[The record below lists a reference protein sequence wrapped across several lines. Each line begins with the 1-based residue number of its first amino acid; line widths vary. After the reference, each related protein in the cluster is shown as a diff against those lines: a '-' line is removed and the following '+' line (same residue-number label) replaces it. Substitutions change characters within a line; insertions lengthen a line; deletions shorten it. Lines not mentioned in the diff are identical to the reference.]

1 MTTDDGCPECT
12 GALAREGD
20 ETICTDCGLVVDADR
35 LDRGPE
41 WRSFQGEETNRE
53 RTGAPLTRSR
63 HDRGLSTEIG
73 HGDGSG
79 SVRLT
84 GRKRRR
90 LVRMRRE
97 HSRAQI
103 ATKQDRNKVYS
114 YTEIR
119 RLVDRLELPQDV
131 CEQACALFDS
141 AQSAELLQGR
151 SLEGFAAATVYAV
164 CRTRSISRTIDEVV
178 ADARADESELR
189 AAYDALNRELGLPT
203 GPIDPAEYVPR
214 FASALDLPDA
224 IERRALEL
232 AALGREAAIAGGR
245 DPSGFAAG
253 CLYTAAQD
261 CGHGLTQCDAAD
273 AAGVSPVTLRKAY
286 HDLED
291 AKATEVTTSDGAPE
305 DGTASDSTVSD
316 DAASDA
322 TGSEGTAG
330 HATPAHATAGEAE
343 SSDPDADVTIGQ
355 DDPAGRSKRS
365 GTPAAMPF
373 SDD

>member
-1 MTTDDGCPECT
+1 MHTDDRCT
-12 GALAREGD
+12 DCNGTLAREGD
-20 ETICTDCGLVVDADR
+20 ETICTDCGLVADVDR
-35 LDRGPE
+35 MDRGPE

-90 LVRMRRE
+90 LARMRRE
-97 HSRAQI
+97 HSRARI

-141 AQSAELLQGR
+141 AQSADLLQGR
-151 SLEGFAAATVYAV
+151 SLEGFAAATIYAV

-178 ADARADESELR
+178 ADARADESELL

-214 FASALDLPDA
+214 FASDLDLPDA
-224 IERRALEL
+224 VEYRALEL
-232 AALGREAAIAGGR
+232 ASLGRKAGIDGGR

-261 CGHGLTQCDAAD
+261 CGHGLTQCNAAD
-273 AAGVSPVTLRKAY
+273 AADVSPVTLRNAY
-286 HDLED
+286 QDLED
-291 AKATEVTTSDGAPE
+291 AKAARETIGDTDP
-305 DGTASDSTVSD
+305 
-316 DAASDA
+316 
-322 TGSEGTAG
+322 
-330 HATPAHATAGEAE
+330 
-343 SSDPDADVTIGQ
+343 PDADAHAN
-355 DDPAGRSKRS
+355 DPTQIADS
-365 GTPAAMPF
+365 GTPVVRSF